1 MIYQIG
7 MLCKHFK
14 GKSLE
19 DKNIYKIIKLGVE
32 GKDINSKEITYT
44 GDAEL
49 NSASNLVVYANI
61 FQNNKLFAREYED
74 ISAELTLEKQ
84 KEFAQKIKVQPLTD
98 DEIAVVNLSKYV
110 ELKQK
115 HIKKESLSKS

>member
-1 MIYQIG
+1 MIYQVG

-14 GKSLE
+14 GKSLLE
-19 DKNIYKIIKLGVE
+19 KNIYCIKSLGIS
-32 GKDINSKEITYT
+32 GKDIDANKITYS
-44 GDAEL
+44 GDYQLETAK
-49 NSASNLVVYANI
+49 NLVVYANV

-98 DEIAVVNLSKYV
+98 AEIVVVNSS
-110 ELKQK
+110 EFASLKRK
-115 HIKKESLSKS
+115 